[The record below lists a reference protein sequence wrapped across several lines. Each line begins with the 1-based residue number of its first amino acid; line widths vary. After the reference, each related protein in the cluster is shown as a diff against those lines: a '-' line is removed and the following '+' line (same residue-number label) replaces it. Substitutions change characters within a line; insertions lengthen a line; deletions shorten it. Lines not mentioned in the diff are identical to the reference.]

1 MSITGRNK
9 QQRRARRMWKRGM
22 NSSWRRARKAMTS
35 KDLEDLE
42 DRTMITI
49 FLDIDGVLNSS
60 EDWKNPEIAIVGSKA
75 SMVLNRNAV
84 IRFKV
89 FLEEIEQMA
98 IPFTVVLSSSWR
110 FSSDHVEF
118 LAENGIIFENM
129 TFKGYTTSRDNEILR
144 FCAHNK
150 VPHEKVLILDDDT
163 SVFLSFP
170 KTNIVNTM
178 NDKGLT
184 TGFTSEKLEEAL
196 NKVCLL

>member
-1 MSITGRNK
+1 MV
-9 QQRRARRMWKRGM
+9 
-22 NSSWRRARKAMTS
+22 
-35 KDLEDLE
+35 
-42 DRTMITI
+42 TI

-60 EDWKNPEIAIVGSKA
+60 EDWKHPEIAIVGSKA
-75 SMVLNRNAV
+75 SMVLNRNAI
-84 IRFKV
+84 IRFKK
-89 FLEEIEQMA
+89 FIEEIEQMA

-118 LAENGIIFENM
+118 LIENGIKFENM
-129 TFKGYTTSRDNEILR
+129 TFKGYSTSRDNEILR

-150 VPHEKVLILDDDT
+150 IPLEKVLILDDDT